1 MNEKS
6 EFFLRRCLLIVTEV
20 TIPFYTSR
28 FNSHLLRIMLISD
41 LEGALESV
49 QLPKFTDETSKSL
62 HLVTGKVRLKPK
74 PPNSQC
80 STSII
85 PSRSSPIVINNN

>member
-1 MNEKS
+1 
-6 EFFLRRCLLIVTEV
+6 
-20 TIPFYTSR
+20 
-28 FNSHLLRIMLISD
+28 MLISD

-49 QLPKFTDETSKSL
+49 QLPKFTDEKTSKSL
-62 HLVTGKVRLKPK
+62 YLVTGKVRLEPN

-85 PSRSSPIVINNN
+85 SRGTSPIVINNN

>member
-1 MNEKS
+1 MRNLN
-6 EFFLRRCLLIVTEV
+6 FFLMGCLLIVTEV

-49 QLPKFTDETSKSL
+49 QLPKFTDEKTSKSL
-62 HLVTGKVRLKPK
+62 YLVTGKVRLEPN

-80 STSII
+80 STSIT
-85 PSRSSPIVINNN
+85 SRGTSPIVINNN